1 MRVTGRRPHTVR
13 WDDVAGHRIRS
24 LHTGGNRAGGHEVVV
39 LPGLGALGYLTDT
52 LEGCGAWADSFLL
65 DVPGFGHRPPR
76 ACPARIPALADAVS
90 AWLAAVP
97 RGPVVL
103 VGHST
108 GAQVAL
114 RVAADHPDRVRTL
127 VLMGPTFPPALRRA
141 SGLLRA
147 LPRTLVH
154 ESAKRTRRHRAL
166 LRPRRDARPAA
177 VRALGTAR
185 LARADHLPGDL
196 PHAGP
201 AGPRHD
207 ALAPGEWALRL
218 AATAPRGRSMTV
230 PGAHNFPYLHGGLTA
245 ALIAEAARYR

>member
-154 ESAKRTRRHRAL
+154 ESAGELGVTVPYYVRAGMRDL
-166 LRPRRDARPAA
+166 LRY
-177 VRALGTAR
+177 VRSALHDSPERTISRVTCPTLVLRG
-185 LARADHLPGDL
+185 
-196 PHAGP
+196 
-201 AGPRHD
+201 RHD

-218 AATAPRGRSMTV
+218 AAAAPRGRSMTV